1 MSNHQRS
8 RWPAVLLIAL
18 LLAGPVFATWSIII
32 VDLST
37 GEIAIGSATCLTTFD
52 LLQLSPVMV
61 VGVGGAAAQSYIDIG
76 AVNRAFI
83 RDQLLLGTPPSQI
96 LAMLAI
102 ADPGHQTRQYG
113 IVDTLGGFVSFTGTG
128 AGMYAGHVTGAI
140 GTLRYAIQGNVITG
154 QPVLSMAQQAIVNT
168 PGDVAAKLMAA
179 MQAARAMGG
188 DGRCSCSPFNPTGC
202 GSPPPSFTKSAH
214 IGYMVVARPGDL
226 DGPCA
231 AAPGCA
237 AGTYYMKHD
246 VAYQTAGAPDP
257 VIQLQ
262 TLFNAWRASW
272 TGRPDHFLS
281 TVAFAPPDLPAD
293 GLTQTFA
300 TIQLKDWAG
309 NNVGGTGATVSVT
322 LAPSS
327 TATVQIGA
335 VTALGNGVYGFPVTA
350 GMTAGTAALD
360 VVVDDGQGPV
370 LLWPR
375 PALSVSASPLWA
387 SAPQLSAAAGG
398 TVSFVLIPGAAF
410 ANRSYVLALS
420 GSGSVP
426 GIQVSPT
433 LVIPLNPDPILFL
446 SLSLANS
453 PNLPGSAGLFDAAGR
468 ATAQLVAP
476 PGVAAVLQGSALT
489 AAFATTNPI
498 DFASNPET
506 ISVVP

>member
-1 MSNHQRS
+1 MI
-8 RWPAVLLIAL
+8 ALLIA
-18 LLAGPVFATWSIII
+18 GPVCATWSIII
-32 VDLST
+32 VDLAT

-52 LLQLSPVMV
+52 LLQLSPVMI

-83 RDQLLLGTPPSQI
+83 RDQLLLGTPPAQI
-96 LAMLAI
+96 LAMLAML
-102 ADPGHQTRQYG
+102 DPGHQTRQYG
-113 IVDTLGGFVSFTGTG
+113 IVDTLGGFVSFTGTS
-128 AGMYAGHVTGAI
+128 AGLYAGQVTGQA
-140 GTLRYAIQGNVITG
+140 GTLRYAIQGNVLTG
-154 QPVLSMAQQAIVNT
+154 QPVILMAEQAILTT
-168 PGDVAAKLMAA
+168 PGDLAAKLMAA

-188 DGRCSCSPFNPTGC
+188 DGRCSCAPFNPTGC
-202 GSPPPSFTKSAH
+202 GSPPASFTKSAH
-214 IGYMVVARPGDL
+214 IGYMVVARPGDV

-237 AGTYYMKHD
+237 AGAYYLKHNI
-246 VAYQTAGAPDP
+246 AYQTAGAADP

-262 TLFNAWRASW
+262 TLFNTWRSSW

-281 TVAFAPPDLPAD
+281 TVSFNPPDLPAD
-293 GLTQTFA
+293 GITQTFA
-300 TIQLKDWAG
+300 TVQLKDWQG
-309 NNVGGTGATVSVT
+309 TNVGGTGAAVSVT

-327 TATVQIGA
+327 TAAVQIGA
-335 VTALGNGVYGFPVTA
+335 VTALGGGAYGFPVTA
-350 GMTAGTAALD
+350 GTAAGAASFD
-360 VVVDDGQGPV
+360 VVVNDGQGPV

-375 PALSVSASPLWA
+375 PQLSVTANPLWA

-398 TVSFVLIPGAAF
+398 TVSFVLRPGVAF
-410 ANRSYVLALS
+410 ANRSYVLGLS

-433 LVIPLNPDPILFL
+433 VVIPLNPDPILFL

-453 PNLPGSAGLFDAAGR
+453 PSLPGSMGQFDASGR

-476 PGVAAVLQGSALT
+476 PGVATSLQGSSLT

-498 DFASNPET
+498 DFASNAVT
-506 ISVVP
+506 IAVVP